1 MPPQRLKSCP
11 HGPMCHIEFVS
22 QEASWERL
30 DCSVHTGSWRSWGQ
44 NWRRNWRLLSSSCSR
59 KLIARPIANLK
70 KLLGP
75 LGLLGP
81 VATLG
86 QPFLRESGR
95 PHQGHG
101 RGSCCQAGKVLARAL
116 DAYAETRREFL
127 EASAVAD
134 REDYYNHQAEGQ
146 DRRRGSRDH
155 IALDGAGKLGA
166 SRSRGRGTAILDGFK
181 HSLATQLA

>member
-101 RGSCCQAGKVLARAL
+101 RGFCCQAGKVLARAL
-116 DAYAETRREFL
+116 DACAKTQRISRSQCCGHSRGLLQPPSRRSR
-127 EASAVAD
+127 SAAWIE
-134 REDYYNHQAEGQ
+134 RSYCSGRSRQIGSISQ
-146 DRRRGSRDH
+146 PRSRDGNPGW
-155 IALDGAGKLGA
+155 LE
-166 SRSRGRGTAILDGFK
+166 T
-181 HSLATQLA
+181 

>member
-30 DCSVHTGSWRSWGQ
+30 DCSVHAGSWRSWGQ
-44 NWRRNWRLLSSSCSR
+44 NWRWNWRLLSSNCSR

-81 VATLG
+81 VAMLG

-101 RGSCCQAGKVLARAL
+101 RGFCCQAGKVLARAL
-116 DAYAETRREFL
+116 DTPTQRRGENFSKPVL
-127 EASAVAD
+127 WPFERTTTTTKQKVKIGGAD
-134 REDYYNHQAEGQ
+134 REIILLWTEQANWEHLAAEVEGRQ
-146 DRRRGSRDH
+146 SWM
-155 IALDGAGKLGA
+155 A
-166 SRSRGRGTAILDGFK
+166 
-181 HSLATQLA
+181 